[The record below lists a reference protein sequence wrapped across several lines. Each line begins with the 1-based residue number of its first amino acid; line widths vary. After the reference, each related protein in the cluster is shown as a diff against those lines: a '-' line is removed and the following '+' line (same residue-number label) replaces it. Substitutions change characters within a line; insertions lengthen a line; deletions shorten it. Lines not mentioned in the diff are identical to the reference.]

1 MFKKTNVAHK
11 TLFRNKKFMND
22 TIITKHNRIFAIKQS
37 MLFELPPNLSKQQLV
52 LLQAEPADSL
62 GGVY

>member
-1 MFKKTNVAHK
+1 
-11 TLFRNKKFMND
+11 MND
-22 TIITKHNRIFAIKQS
+22 TIITKNNRIFVIKQS

>member
-1 MFKKTNVAHK
+1 
-11 TLFRNKKFMND
+11 MND
-22 TIITKHNRIFAIKQS
+22 TIITKHNRIFVIKQS

-62 GGVY
+62 EGVY